1 MHRPAHPRYLLVSD
15 LDDTLLG
22 KPEALA
28 RFRDFC
34 DENPDLLG
42 VVYASGRFCDSI
54 QESIDTTG
62 LPEPLATIGGVGSE
76 IRLYPGREPL
86 RQWWDHISDNWS
98 GREVRRLLADMPD
111 LELQPEAAQSDYK
124 VSYHFPNAETAD
136 LQRIKDHLKDARLQ
150 VSLIY
155 SSGRDL
161 DVLPHDVNKGSAAS
175 FLIRHLGYGPEA
187 VFGSGNSR
195 NDAHLMGNGFA
206 GIIVGN
212 AHDDLKALG
221 DRDRVYIAQKTYA
234 DGVLEGIRHWLAKE
248 KRERHER
255 GLR

>member
-1 MHRPAHPRYLLVSD
+1 MQRKTQPSHVLVSD

-34 DENPDLLG
+34 DENPAQLG

-54 QESIDTTG
+54 QESIDTTR

-76 IRLYPGREPL
+76 IRLYPERKPL
-86 RQWWDHISDNWS
+86 RQWWDRISDRWS
-98 GREVRRLLADMPD
+98 DREVRRLLAGFSR
-111 LELQPEAAQSDYK
+111 LELQPEASQSAYK
-124 VSYHFPNAETAD
+124 VSYYFPDAEAVD
-136 LQRIKDHLKDARLQ
+136 LHHIEKHLKDGGLNI
-150 VSLIY
+150 SLIY

-175 FLIRHLGYGPEA
+175 YLIRYLGYGPEV
-187 VFGSGNSR
+187 VFGSGNSS
-195 NDAHLMGNGFA
+195 NDAHLMAYGFA

-221 DRDRVYIAQKTYA
+221 DRGRVYVAEKTYA
-234 DGVLEGIRHWLAKE
+234 DGVLEGIYYWLTKE
-248 KRERHER
+248 KE
-255 GLR
+255 GAS

>member
-1 MHRPAHPRYLLVSD
+1 MKQHAHPRHVLVSD

-28 RFRDFC
+28 RFREFC

-54 QESIDTTG
+54 QESIDTTR

-86 RQWWDHISDNWS
+86 RQWWDRISDGWS
-98 GREVRRLLADMPD
+98 EREVRRLLAEFPD
-111 LELQPEAAQSDYK
+111 LKPQPEASQSAYK
-124 VSYHFPNAETAD
+124 VSYFYPDAEPAD
-136 LQRIKDHLKDARLQ
+136 LHRLEEHLTDAGLNI
-150 VSLIY
+150 SLIY
-155 SSGRDL
+155 SSKRDL
-161 DVLPHDVNKGSAAS
+161 DILPHNVNKGSAAS
-175 FLIRHLGYGPEA
+175 FLINYLGYGPEV
-187 VFGSGNSR
+187 VFGSGNSS
-195 NDAHLMGNGFA
+195 NDAQLMGHGFA

-221 DRDRVYIAQKTYA
+221 DRDRVYVAEKTYA
-234 DGVLEGIRHWLAKE
+234 DGVLEGIRHWLEVEKE
-248 KRERHER
+248 KTS
-255 GLR
+255 